1 MKSYFIKLLPI
12 VMLCMGIT
20 NVVLAQNT
28 KENSS
33 SPTKD
38 ALTTILNRKSVREFI
53 GKMLTNETLDTLA
66 KAGMAAPSAM
76 NKQPWVFILI
86 NDRKTLNRLAD
97 SLPSSKMLYK
107 AGGAIVVCGD
117 QKKFIAGNE
126 LFWIEDCAAA
136 SQNILIT
143 VESLEMGAVWTG
155 VFPDNKKMATVRTI
169 LEIPSDVIPLNVI
182 AIGYPSGKD
191 VPKNKYKK
199 ENIHWNKW

>member
-1 MKSYFIKLLPI
+1 MKSYFIKLLSI
-12 VMLCMGIT
+12 VMLCVGIT
-20 NVVLAQNT
+20 NTVLAQNT
-28 KENSS
+28 KENTTT
-33 SPTKD
+33 PTKD
-38 ALTTILNRKSVREFI
+38 AITTILNRKSVREFT

-86 NDRKTLNRLAD
+86 NDRKTLNLMAD
-97 SLPSSKMLYK
+97 SLPSAKMLYK

-117 QKKFIAGNE
+117 QKKNIAGNE
-126 LFWIEDCAAA
+126 LFWVEDCAAA
-136 SQNILIT
+136 SQNILIA
-143 VESLEMGAVWTG
+143 VESLELGAVWTG

>member
-1 MKSYFIKLLPI
+1 MKSYFKKLLPI

-20 NVVLAQNT
+20 NIVLAQNT
-28 KENSS
+28 KENTS
-33 SPTKD
+33 TKD
-38 ALTTILNRKSVREFI
+38 AITTILNRKSVREFT

-86 NDRKTLNRLAD
+86 NDKKTLNQLAD
-97 SLPSSKMLYK
+97 SLPSAKMLYK

-117 QKKFIAGNE
+117 QKKNIAGNE
-126 LFWIEDCAAA
+126 LFWVEDCAAA
-136 SQNILIT
+136 SQNILIA

>member
-1 MKSYFIKLLPI
+1 
-12 VMLCMGIT
+12 MLCVGIT
-20 NVVLAQNT
+20 NTVLAQNT
-28 KENSS
+28 KENTTT
-33 SPTKD
+33 PTKD
-38 ALTTILNRKSVREFI
+38 AITTILNRKSVREFT

-86 NDRKTLNRLAD
+86 NDRKTLNLMAD
-97 SLPSSKMLYK
+97 SLPSAKMLYK

-117 QKKFIAGNE
+117 QKKNIAGNE
-126 LFWIEDCAAA
+126 LFWVEDCAAA
-136 SQNILIT
+136 SQNILIA
-143 VESLEMGAVWTG
+143 VESLELGAVWTG

>member
-1 MKSYFIKLLPI
+1 MKSYFIKLLSI
-12 VMLCMGIT
+12 VMLCVGIT
-20 NVVLAQNT
+20 NTVLAQNT
-28 KENSS
+28 KENTAT
-33 SPTKD
+33 PTKD
-38 ALTTILNRKSVREFI
+38 AITTILNRKSVREFT

-86 NDRKTLNRLAD
+86 NDRKTLNLMAD
-97 SLPSSKMLYK
+97 SLPSAKMLYK

-117 QKKFIAGNE
+117 QKKNIAGNE
-126 LFWIEDCAAA
+126 LFWVEDCAAA
-136 SQNILIT
+136 SQNILIA

-199 ENIHWNKW
+199 ENIHLNKW

>member
-1 MKSYFIKLLPI
+1 
-12 VMLCMGIT
+12 
-20 NVVLAQNT
+20 
-28 KENSS
+28 
-33 SPTKD
+33 
-38 ALTTILNRKSVREFI
+38 
-53 GKMLTNETLDTLA
+53 LDTLA

-86 NDRKTLNRLAD
+86 NDRKTLNLMAD
-97 SLPSSKMLYK
+97 SLPSAKMLYK

-117 QKKFIAGNE
+117 QKKCIAGNE
-126 LFWIEDCAAA
+126 LFWVEDCAAA
-136 SQNILIT
+136 SQNILIA

-182 AIGYPSGKD
+182 AIGYPFGKD

>member
-1 MKSYFIKLLPI
+1 MKSYFKKLLPI

-20 NVVLAQNT
+20 NIVLAQNT
-28 KENSS
+28 KENTS
-33 SPTKD
+33 TKD
-38 ALTTILNRKSVREFI
+38 AITTILNRKSVREFT

-86 NDRKTLNRLAD
+86 NDRKTLNLMAD
-97 SLPSSKMLYK
+97 SLLSAKMLYK

-117 QKKFIAGNE
+117 QKKNIAGNE
-126 LFWIEDCAAA
+126 LFWVEDCAAA
-136 SQNILIT
+136 SQNILIA

-155 VFPDNKKMATVRTI
+155 VFPDNKKMATIRTI